1 MQVYVRQKTDEI
13 LNLNNR
19 VSNLKKEL
27 ESYEAEALAQ
37 ETRKDYSLQVASQK
51 TLEYGQVIMSTDN
64 IFNRCR
70 NCSKI
75 AHAAETN
82 PLDQLEVISNYVSD
96 LGAIIKQAR
105 VEQLRKG
112 QRNDD

>member
-1 MQVYVRQKTDEI
+1 MQHKTDEI
-13 LNLNNR
+13 LNLNNC

-27 ESYEAEALAQ
+27 ESYEGEALAH

-51 TLEYGQVIMSTDN
+51 TLEYGQVIMSSDN

-70 NCSKI
+70 QCSSI
-75 AHAAETN
+75 AHAPEAN

-96 LGAIIKQAR
+96 LGAIIRQHGMEQA
-105 VEQLRKG
+105 RKG
-112 QRNDD
+112 QKSHD